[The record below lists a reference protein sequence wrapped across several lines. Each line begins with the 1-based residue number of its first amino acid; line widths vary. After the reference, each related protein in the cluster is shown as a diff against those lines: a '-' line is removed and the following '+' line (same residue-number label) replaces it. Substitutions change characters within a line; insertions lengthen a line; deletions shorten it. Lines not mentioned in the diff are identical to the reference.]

1 MMTRTKVFSKDYLM
15 DELDLPYD
23 NTIVDRIVN
32 TTRWSI
38 IHEIVFED
46 NGKFYMTTY
55 SEGATECQD
64 ERPWEYDDEIKCY
77 DHLINRFS
85 TSDVLELK
93 NQICKAIV
101 HKSNYFYMLGKPDEG
116 QKCID
121 GIKDVFC
128 KKKY

>member
-55 SEGATECQD
+55 SEGATECQRMKD
-64 ERPWEYDDEIKCY
+64 
-77 DHLINRFS
+77 
-85 TSDVLELK
+85 
-93 NQICKAIV
+93 
-101 HKSNYFYMLGKPDEG
+101 LGNMMMKLNA
-116 QKCID
+116 QK
-121 GIKDVFC
+121 
-128 KKKY
+128 

>member
-1 MMTRTKVFSKDYLM
+1 MTRTKVFSKDYLM

-55 SEGATECQD
+55 SKGATECQD
-64 ERPWEYDDEIKCY
+64 ERPWEYKDEIKC
-77 DHLINRFS
+77 
-85 TSDVLELK
+85 TEVELK
-93 NQICKAIV
+93 AVKV
-101 HKSNYFYMLGKPDEG
+101 
-116 QKCID
+116 
-121 GIKDVFC
+121 
-128 KKKY
+128 KKWIPVED